1 MLDNTLIKS
10 NKRLARGLLYVA
22 PVLILTIMLAFIHWG
37 NAWMDQLDMSWVG
50 ADLQD
55 ERSVKLLQEYLRID
69 TTHATGSEIPGAEF
83 LARQLESVGIE
94 THIER
99 LGRRNANLW
108 AFLEGDDPK
117 AVTLLNHIDVEPID
131 EPEKWKHPPFEGT
144 IELPFI
150 YGRGTFDMK
159 SLAIAQLEAMMRL
172 KEKGTPLRRSL
183 MFLATGDEEVDSSLG
198 VRWWLDHHPDV
209 AARISSVLTEGGAV
223 EAINLDEVKYWGTEF
238 GQKRFVDVWVCDS
251 NYLKLKEL
259 QTELRANDKGIIRA
273 PEPRIA
279 EFLKL
284 YAPSRD
290 NTLFK
295 SQLRDA
301 ENIHLRIDE
310 FMSPRMQSLLRTE
323 LAVFPITESPEGGFS
338 MRVIFH
344 LLPSQTLDAGW
355 DEMIPDRLAGFTY
368 AVDEQHGIIPSS
380 SLDDPI
386 YLDLDRFMKR
396 RFPEAPH
403 GPLFLP
409 WTATD
414 SRFFRA
420 RGIPAYG
427 YSPFWF
433 LSGDAAKMKGANE
446 RMPLPQ
452 LVLGVEVYSELVES
466 LVARGES

>member
-1 MLDNTLIKS
+1 MLDRALIQK
-10 NKRLARGLLYVA
+10 NKLLARVLLYALPLLVFA
-22 PVLILTIMLAFIHWG
+22 GISAVVYWG
-37 NAWMDQLDMSWVG
+37 NAWMKQLDMSWVG
-50 ADLQD
+50 SDLVD
-55 ERSVKLLQEYLRID
+55 ERSVKLLQEYLQID

-94 THIER
+94 VHIER

-131 EPEKWKHPPFEGT
+131 EPEKWKHPPFSGT

-172 KEKGTPLRRSL
+172 KEKGIPLRRSL

-198 VRWWLDHHPDV
+198 VRWWLDHHPEV
-209 AARISSVLTEGGAV
+209 ASRISSVLTEGGAV
-223 EAINLDEVKYWGTEF
+223 EAVSLEDVKFWGTEF
-238 GQKRFVDVWVCDS
+238 GQKRFVDLWICDS
-251 NYLKLKEL
+251 NFTKLKQL
-259 QTELRANDKGIIRA
+259 QLELRANSKGVLHPPT
-273 PEPRIA
+273 PEIA
-279 EFLKL
+279 DYLKL
-284 YAPSRD
+284 YGPTRD
-290 NTLFK
+290 NTLFSNQLK
-295 SQLRDA
+295 SPETL
-301 ENIHLRIDE
+301 HLRIDE
-310 FMSPRMQSLLRTE
+310 FMSPRILSLLRNE
-323 LAVFPITESPEGGFS
+323 LAVFPIEESPEGGFS

-344 LLPSQTLDAGW
+344 LLPNMTVDDGW
-355 DEMIPDRLAGFTY
+355 DELIPDRLAGYTY
-368 AVDEQHGIIPSS
+368 YVEEQHGPVPSS
-380 SLDDPI
+380 PLDDPI
-386 YLDLDRFMKR
+386 YLDLDRFMKQ

-403 GPLFLP
+403 GPLFIP
-409 WTATD
+409 WSATD
-414 SRFFRA
+414 SRFFRV
-420 RGIPAYG
+420 RGIPSYG

-466 LVARGES
+466 LVARP